1 MDEDRADTSNL
12 IRVIIMRSKLKQL
25 KQINQ
30 LKQHWQKLPKATA
43 YVSTKVNS
51 ISTKINI
58 KAAPQKSRALNEAEI
73 KMAHSVFGP
82 DFDVSQVRLKTAWW
96 VLKNY
101 AVSPNGNIYFN
112 PEDWTEDFSKAPLG
126 RKSWLI
132 HELTHVWQL
141 QQGLKVVRGAVM
153 NRRYE
158 YTLADGKSFF
168 AYGIEQQ
175 ARMVQDYFVRRE
187 QGKDCGAWQACI
199 PFLQSNKPSN
209 EEYKA

>member
-1 MDEDRADTSNL
+1 
-12 IRVIIMRSKLKQL
+12 MRSQLKKKLKQ
-25 KQINQ
+25 Q
-30 LKQHWQKLPKATA
+30 LKKILKPMGRLSAKALAVPT
-43 YVSTKVNS
+43 
-51 ISTKINI
+51 IQ
-58 KAAPQKSRALNEAEI
+58 QKSRPLTEAEI

-112 PEDWTEDFSKAPLG
+112 PKDWVEDFSKQSLG
-126 RKSWLI
+126 KKSWLI

-153 NRRYE
+153 NRRYDYILQE
-158 YTLADGKSFF
+158 GKSFF
-168 AYGIEQQ
+168 TYGIEQQ

-199 PFLQSNKPSN
+199 PFLQQHPDFKNKDN
-209 EEYKA
+209 NNKEYQA

>member
-1 MDEDRADTSNL
+1 
-12 IRVIIMRSKLKQL
+12 MRSQLKKKLKKQL
-25 KQINQ
+25 K
-30 LKQHWQKLPKATA
+30 KRPKPMGHLSAKTLA
-43 YVSTKVNS
+43 VPT
-51 ISTKINI
+51 TQ
-58 KAAPQKSRALNEAEI
+58 QKSRLLTEAEI
-73 KMAHSVFGP
+73 KMSHSVFGS

-112 PEDWTEDFSKAPLG
+112 PKDWVEDFSKQSLG
-126 RKSWLI
+126 KKSWLI

-153 NRRYE
+153 NRRYDYILQE
-158 YTLADGKSFF
+158 GKSFF
-168 AYGIEQQ
+168 TYGIEQQ

-199 PFLQSNKPSN
+199 PFLQQHIDYKNKDN
-209 EEYKA
+209 NNKEYQA